1 MPGTA
6 AAASAGKTPR
16 RSTVPAPTPRAM
28 SPRTSSPRGWRAT
41 ARSRSPTRSACASRS
56 RSSWRPSGQSASR
69 CPRSRPWSKSTSTS
83 ARSRSSGSSSFAVR
97 STSRRQPMATLAAP
111 TSTFRGNGPTRRT
124 CSPPRRVSNGSRWWS
139 RRTAKTVLVT
149 GIDGFAGSHLS
160 DLLLRRRHTVHG
172 TIRGARPASRAELA
186 PRVRTHQVDLLDR
199 DRVESLVREIQPQWV
214 FHLAALS
221 SPAASWDDPAET
233 IATNAG
239 LEANLLAAVVKQNP
253 MPRVV
258 VVGSADE
265 YGRPLGGAR
274 RLDEA
279 TPLRPLSP
287 YGVSKVTQDLLA
299 LQYHLSHGLA
309 AIRLRPF
316 NHAGPRQAP
325 SFAVASFAQQ
335 IARIELGKQPPV
347 LKVGNLEA
355 RRDFTDVRDIVRAY
369 LLAAEKGKPGE
380 VYNVG
385 SGTATRLRE
394 VVALLLA
401 MTRTKISLEVDPAR
415 THAVEAEVY
424 VCDAR
429 RFQRLTGWRPKIGMK
444 RMLRDTLDDWRRQ
457 ERSAA

>member
-1 MPGTA
+1 
-6 AAASAGKTPR
+6 
-16 RSTVPAPTPRAM
+16 
-28 SPRTSSPRGWRAT
+28 
-41 ARSRSPTRSACASRS
+41 
-56 RSSWRPSGQSASR
+56 
-69 CPRSRPWSKSTSTS
+69 
-83 ARSRSSGSSSFAVR
+83 
-97 STSRRQPMATLAAP
+97 
-111 TSTFRGNGPTRRT
+111 
-124 CSPPRRVSNGSRWWS
+124 
-139 RRTAKTVLVT
+139 
-149 GIDGFAGSHLS
+149 
-160 DLLLRRRHTVHG
+160 
-172 TIRGARPASRAELA
+172 
-186 PRVRTHQVDLLDR
+186 VDLLDR
-199 DRVESLVREIQPQWV
+199 DRVNTLVREIQPQWV

-233 IATNAG
+233 IAINAG
-239 LEANLLAAVVKQNP
+239 LEANLLAALVRQKP

-265 YGRPLGGAR
+265 YGRPVGGAR

-279 TPLRPLSP
+279 TPLRPVSP

-309 AIRLRPF
+309 AIRIRPF

-355 RRDFTDVRDIVRAY
+355 RRDFTDVRDVVRAY

-394 VVALLLA
+394 IVALLLK
-401 MTRTKISLEVDPAR
+401 MTRTRISLEVDPAR
-415 THAVEAEVY
+415 KHAVEAEVY

-429 RFQRLTGWRPKIGMK
+429 RFQRLTGWRPKVGLE